1 MRLKLISRGL
11 MLLIAILVGA
21 SVAPGCATQ
30 DSELF
35 IRGVAYTPPGQC
47 VIKAEADTAVL
58 SQGLLDLAFGQSYS
72 GFMIWGNQL
81 VARGSTDLVRV
92 ENNRVALDSADVSVQ
107 LTDGSEVSAFSVPT
121 SGFADPTTG
130 GLPGYG
136 FVQVPLIDFKTAV
149 KAYNA
154 GKRTLVS
161 KVRVFGRTLGGSD
174 VQSNEFTYV
183 VSLCNGCTISFS
195 PANQDNTQPGPNCL
209 LAAQATQTMV
219 NTVPCTVGQD
229 FPINC
234 ADCLTSHQA
243 CLTGP
248 QSLKLQPPRHGTR
261 VPGAGPPGTFSFCS
275 GAIPGCPRGSVA
287 SARVSID
294 GRSPGTGHGRGSTW
308 ESSYRNRLISITTG
322 NVIACRSRCSANNIV
337 RSLASPNPARP
348 STRMP
353 AAIP

>member
-1 MRLKLISRGL
+1 
-11 MLLIAILVGA
+11 
-21 SVAPGCATQ
+21 
-30 DSELF
+30 
-35 IRGVAYTPPGQC
+35 
-47 VIKAEADTAVL
+47 
-58 SQGLLDLAFGQSYS
+58 LLDLAFGQSYS

-92 ENNRVALDSADVSVQ
+92 ENNRVALNSADVSVQ
-107 LTDGSEVSAFSVPT
+107 LTDGSEISAFSVPT

-136 FVQVPLIDFKTAV
+136 FVGVPLVDFKTAV

-154 GKRTLVS
+154 GKRTVVS
-161 KVRVFGRTLGGSD
+161 KVRVFGQTLGGSD

-195 PANQDNTQPGPNCL
+195 AANQDNTQPGPNCL
-209 LAAQATQTMV
+209 LAAQATQTMA

-248 QSLKLQPPRHGTR
+248 QSLKLPVASSRYPRPRSQTSGDVR
-261 VPGAGPPGTFSFCS
+261 VCRTGRRANPKAVRSRDPGAG
-275 GAIPGCPRGSVA
+275 
-287 SARVSID
+287 ARV
-294 GRSPGTGHGRGSTW
+294 
-308 ESSYRNRLISITTG
+308 L
-322 NVIACRSRCSANNIV
+322 VAACEPPAN
-337 RSLASPNPARP
+337 A
-348 STRMP
+348 
-353 AAIP
+353 